1 MNQCAPW
8 DVVVVGAGA
17 AGLFC
22 AGVAGQRG
30 LRVLVIDHASVL
42 GEKIRISGGGRCNFT
57 NLHTN
62 PTHFLCKNPGFVDDV
77 LHRYSPSHFIALVK
91 KYGIAFHE
99 KHRGQLFCNESSK
112 AIVEMLMAEC
122 HKGGVIIQHPLS
134 VQAVRAPH
142 DAGVASFIEKELK
155 HHNLDSNQAAN
166 ESGFWVLQ
174 TSNGFIQAH
183 QLVVATGGLPV
194 PAIGASAWGLELAR
208 QLGFAVTSVQP
219 GLVPLALDPKDQ
231 QGLESLAGLSMLV
244 KITAGQADADRLKRT
259 DLSEANTKISYG
271 QGIFNE
277 DLLFT
282 HKGLSGPAVLQ
293 VSSYWQAGESISIN
307 WLASQDT
314 GARFDES
321 RHGGKRVDNLL
332 AQFMPQRLAQAFSDR
347 LGLSERRWAELGK
360 KDRARVTDYL
370 TNWQV
375 KPAGT
380 LGWKKAEVML
390 GGVDTYEINPQT
402 MMAKRYR
409 GLYFVGE
416 CLDVTGHLG
425 GHNFQWAW
433 ASGFV
438 CAQALKA
445 AETSRSSE
453 PH

>member
-1 MNQCAPW
+1 MNQSAPW

-22 AGVAGQRG
+22 AGLAGQRG
-30 LRVLVIDHASVL
+30 LRALVIDHASVL

-57 NLHTN
+57 NLHSN

-77 LHRYSPSHFIALVK
+77 LHGYSPSRFIALVK

-122 HKGGVIIQHPLS
+122 RKGGVTIQHPLS

-142 DAGVASFIEKELK
+142 DAEVAGFIEKELK
-155 HHNLDSNQAAN
+155 HHNLESNQAAN
-166 ESGFWVLQ
+166 ESGLWVLE
-174 TSNGFIQAH
+174 TSNGMVHAH

-208 QLGFAVTSVQP
+208 QLGLTVTSVQP

-231 QGLESLAGLSMLV
+231 QGLESLAGLSMSV
-244 KITAGQADADRLKRT
+244 EITAGQGDADRLNRK
-259 DLSEANTKISYG
+259 DLSEANTNVSYG
-271 QGIFNE
+271 QGIFN
-277 DLLFT
+277 DGLLFT

-293 VSSYWQAGESISIN
+293 ASNYWQSGESITIN
-307 WLASQDT
+307 WLAKEDS
-314 GARFDES
+314 GGVFDES

-332 AQFMPQRLAQAFSDR
+332 AQFMPQRLAQAFSNR
-347 LGLSERRWAELGK
+347 LGLGERRWAELGK

-390 GGVDTYEINPQT
+390 GGVDTNELNAQT
-402 MMAKRYR
+402 MMTKRYK
-409 GLYFVGE
+409 GLHFIGE

-445 AETSRSSE
+445 AQSAESSE
-453 PH
+453 TH

>member
-57 NLHTN
+57 NLHSN

-77 LHRYSPSHFIALVK
+77 LHGYSPSRFIALVK

-99 KHRGQLFCNESSK
+99 KHRGQLFCNDSSK

-122 HKGGVIIQHPLS
+122 RKGGVTIQHPLS

-155 HHNLDSNQAAN
+155 HHNLESNQAAN
-166 ESGFWVLQ
+166 ESRLWVLQ
-174 TSNGFIQAH
+174 TSDGFIRAH
-183 QLVVATGGLPV
+183 QVVVATGGLPV

-208 QLGFAVTSVQP
+208 QLGLAVTSVQP

-231 QGLESLAGLSMLV
+231 QGLESLAGLSLPV
-244 KITAGQADADRLKRT
+244 EITAGQTDADQLKRK

-293 VSSYWQAGESISIN
+293 ASSYWQAGESISIN
-307 WLASQDT
+307 WLAKKNSGDV
-314 GARFDES
+314 FDES
-321 RHGGKRVDNLL
+321 RHGGKRFNNLL
-332 AQFMPQRLAQAFSDR
+332 AQFMPQRLAQEFSDR
-347 LGLSERRWAELGK
+347 LGLGERRWAELGK

-390 GGVDTYEINPQT
+390 GGIDTKELNAQT
-402 MMAKRYR
+402 MMTKRYK
-409 GLYFVGE
+409 GLHFIGE

-445 AETSRSSE
+445 AQTSASNES
-453 PH
+453 H

>member
-1 MNQCAPW
+1 MVKTNAW

-22 AGVAGQRG
+22 AALAGQRG
-30 LRVLVIDHASVL
+30 LRVLVIDHAKTL

-57 NLHTN
+57 NCHSGPSN
-62 PTHFLCKNPGFVDDV
+62 FLCQSPEFVNAV
-77 LHRYSPSHFIALVK
+77 LQRYQPTDFIALVK
-91 KYGIAFHE
+91 KHGIAFHE
-99 KHRGQLFCNESSK
+99 KHRGQLFCNDSSK

-122 HKGGVIIQHPLS
+122 QKGKVMLRHPVTVNTVCAPRGAS
-134 VQAVRAPH
+134 SAGFTQAKQVDEVPAT
-142 DAGVASFIEKELK
+142 ATAT
-155 HHNLDSNQAAN
+155 AAHFPP
-166 ESGFWVLQ
+166 EATQQDLWRLQ
-174 TSNGFIQAH
+174 TTDGAIQTR

-208 QLGFAVTSVQP
+208 QMGLAVTPVRP

-231 QGLESLAGLSMLV
+231 QGFESLAGLSLAV
-244 KITAGQADADRLKRT
+244 EIQAGQPSVKTQDPPVT
-259 DLSEANTKISYG
+259 QHPNANQSYG
-271 QGIFNE
+271 QAAFHE

-293 VSSYWQAGESISIN
+293 ASNYWQPGESISIN
-307 WLASQDT
+307 WLISSEANLV
-314 GARFDES
+314 FDES

-332 AQFMPQRLAQAFSDR
+332 GQIMPQRLAQAFAEKLE
-347 LGLSERRWAELGK
+347 LGERRWAEIGK
-360 KDRARVTDYL
+360 KDRARVIDLL

-375 KPAGT
+375 KPTGS

-390 GGVDTYEINPQT
+390 GGVSTEEIDPQT
-402 MMAKRYR
+402 MMAKRQK
-409 GLYFVGE
+409 GLHFIGE

-438 CAQALKA
+438 CAQAL
-445 AETSRSSE
+445 S
-453 PH
+453 

>member
-57 NLHTN
+57 NLHSN

-77 LHRYSPSHFIALVK
+77 LHRYPPSHFIALVK
-91 KYGIAFHE
+91 KYGITFHE

-112 AIVEMLMAEC
+112 VIVEMLMAEC
-122 HKGGVIIQHPLS
+122 RQNGVTIRHPLS
-134 VQAVRAPH
+134 VQAARAPH
-142 DAGVASFIEKELK
+142 NAGVASFIEKELK
-155 HHNLDSNQAAN
+155 HHNLDSNKAAN
-166 ESGFWVLQ
+166 ESGLWILQ
-174 TSNGFIQAH
+174 TSNGFIRAH
-183 QLVVATGGLPV
+183 QLVVATGGLTV

-208 QLGFAVTSVQP
+208 QLRLAVTSVQP

-231 QGLESLAGLSMLV
+231 QGLASLAGLSLSV
-244 KITAGQADADRLKRT
+244 EITAGQADTDRLKHR
-259 DLSEANTKISYG
+259 DLSEANTNNSYG

-293 VSSYWQAGESISIN
+293 ASSYWQAGESISIN
-307 WLASQDT
+307 WLAKENSGDV
-314 GARFDES
+314 FDES

-347 LGLSERRWAELGK
+347 LGLGERRWAELGK

-390 GGVDTYEINPQT
+390 GGIDTKELNAQT
-402 MMAKRYR
+402 MMTKRYK
-409 GLYFVGE
+409 GLHFIGE

-445 AETSRSSE
+445 AQISASSE

>member
-1 MNQCAPW
+1 MNESGPW

-22 AGVAGQRG
+22 SALAGQRG
-30 LRVLVIDHASVL
+30 LRVLVIDHAKTL

-57 NLHTN
+57 NRHSGSSN
-62 PTHFLCKNPGFVDDV
+62 FLCKNPGFVDSV
-77 LHRYSPSHFIALVK
+77 LRRYLPSHFISLVK
-91 KYGIAFHE
+91 KHGIAFHE

-122 HKGGVIIQHPLS
+122 HKGKVTIQHPVNVYS
-134 VQAVRAPH
+134 VCAPH
-142 DAGVASFIEKELK
+142 GEGVASFNEQELK
-155 HHNLDSNQAAN
+155 HDNP
-166 ESGFWVLQ
+166 ESDQTASQSELWVLQ
-174 TSNGFIQAH
+174 TSYGPIQAR

-208 QLGFAVTSVQP
+208 QLGLSVTSVRP
-219 GLVPLALDPKDQ
+219 GLVPLALDPRDQ
-231 QGLESLAGLSMLV
+231 QGLESLAGLSMSAEV
-244 KITAGQADADRLKRT
+244 KAGHAPAHCEGHKGQEEGSADL
-259 DLSEANTKISYG
+259 NYG
-271 QGIFNE
+271 QGVFNE

-293 VSSYWQAGESISIN
+293 ASNYWQAGESISIN
-307 WLASQDT
+307 WLANQDAT
-314 GARFDES
+314 DLFDES
-321 RHGGKRVDNLL
+321 RNGGKRVDNLL
-332 AQFMPQRLAQAFSDR
+332 AQFMPQRLAQAFSGKLE
-347 LGLSERRWAELGK
+347 LGERRWAELGK
-360 KDRARVTDYL
+360 KDRLRVTDYL

-390 GGVDTYEINPQT
+390 GGVDTHEINPQT
-402 MMAKRYR
+402 MMAKRYK

-438 CAQALKA
+438 CAQALNKN
-445 AETSRSSE
+445 TS
-453 PH
+453 PLDP